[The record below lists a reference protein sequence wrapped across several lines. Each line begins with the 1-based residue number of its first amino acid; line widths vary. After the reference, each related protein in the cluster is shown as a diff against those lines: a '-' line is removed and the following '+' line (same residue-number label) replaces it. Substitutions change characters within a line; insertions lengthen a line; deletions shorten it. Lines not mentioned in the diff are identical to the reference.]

1 MAKGKPDET
10 HRLSVKLP
18 EHELEL
24 LRKTLSAE
32 VFQLEALQREKDE
45 LVAAMKAKIDAAKQR
60 ILNVNLETETGSGI
74 RDVICRW
81 KTETSEKGIREWV
94 LRRQDTFDAVSV
106 TPLTAADN
114 QEELFSH

>member
-10 HRLSVKLP
+10 HRLSCKLP

-32 VFQLEALQREKDE
+32 VFQLEALEREKQE
-45 LVAAMKAKIDAAKQR
+45 LVAAFKSKIDAAKQR
-60 ILNVNLETETGSGI
+60 ILNINLETETGSGV
-74 RDVICRW
+74 RDVICKW
-81 KTETSEKGIREWV
+81 KTELGDKGREWV
-94 LRRQDTFDAVSV
+94 LRRQDTGAQIAVA
-106 TPLTAADN
+106 PLTAADS